1 MCMEG
6 TICNKTVL
14 VGYKDSNSTL
24 EFTKTAHWRLLNVK
38 KRYWRLQRRYIGGY
52 KDGTLE
58 VTKTVHWRLQS
69 GTTSV
74 QPRYNLGTT
83 SVQRVQTR
91 YKRGTNAVQTRYKG
105 TEEVSIG

>member
-1 MCMEG
+1 MLKNG
-6 TICNKTVL
+6 T
-14 VGYKDSNSTL
+14 
-24 EFTKTAHWRLLNVK
+24 
-38 KRYWRLQRRYIGGY
+38 GGY

-58 VTKTVHWRLQS
+58 VTKTVHWRLQRRYI
-69 GTTSV
+69 GGYNPV

-91 YKRGTNAVQTRYKG
+91 YKLGTNAVQTRYKG